1 MMSVNKFFLTAM
13 FITACSTSNISY
25 DIDVPKAPAVKMRDV
40 TWEVINV
47 ESDNDIKSYMCLD
60 PHSYSNMSM
69 NVQDLKLYMIYQNK
83 ILKLKERK

>member
-1 MMSVNKFFLTAM
+1 MSVNKFLFITM
-13 FITACSTSNISY
+13 FITACTTSNISY

-47 ESDNDIKSYMCLD
+47 ESDNGIKSYMCLD

-83 ILKLKERK
+83 ILRLKERKW